1 MAIVEKR
8 PAVYLSSKRTSNVY
22 QRIVNFI
29 FIIFPWWSNLTP
41 PENSL
46 THPLKSDA
54 SKTIYFPFSEAELL
68 NCWSVRA
75 VGPPRKM
82 SFPTW
87 FGQIEGVPSSRNWF
101 QGSGPTNKSDLDV
114 GWGEKN
120 AKQKWKKTK
129 KKHHLSVLV
138 TFHRNPSIDHWV
150 GGSLEKRSLD
160 PHFSLVC

>member
-41 PENSL
+41 PENSKNTSPKKWCL
-46 THPLKSDA
+46 ENYLFSFFRVGAVKLQECKGCRTAPKA
-54 SKTIYFPFSEAELL
+54 EFPYMVWPDRRCAVIEKLVSGI
-68 NCWSVRA
+68 RA
-75 VGPPRKM
+75 DEQIR
-82 SFPTW
+82 
-87 FGQIEGVPSSRNWF
+87 FGRSAW
-101 QGSGPTNKSDLDV
+101 
-114 GWGEKN
+114 EKN